1 MTLGKRLVGK
11 IIMITGA
18 AQGMG
23 RQASIEF
30 AQQVQ
35 LFTQAIFNLLFWR
48 VSALRS
54 LMLGQD
60 LFSGAGCD

>member
-1 MTLGKRLVGK
+1 MTIGKRLVGK

-30 AQQVQ
+30 V
-35 LFTQAIFNLLFWR
+35 TGCNC
-48 VSALRS
+48 LRKRS
-54 LMLGQD
+54 
-60 LFSGAGCD
+60 